1 VLDLKKL
8 NCIYFLGIGGIGM
21 SALARYFKSFGINVY
36 GYDKTRTPLIDELLN
51 EGIKIHF
58 EENCDILPKNI
69 DLVIYT
75 PAIPLSHKELIYF
88 KENKFN
94 LKKRAEVLGQITE
107 QFKTIAIAG
116 THGKTTITSI
126 ISHILSCANIPI
138 TSFIGGISKNI
149 NSNLLINKESKY
161 IIVEADEYDRSFL
174 TLHPDIAV
182 ISAMDAD
189 HLDIY
194 KSKIYLDESFKLFA
208 KQIKE
213 NGLLIHKSGLNLSNQ
228 KGKTRLT
235 YHLKEKSD
243 LFVSNISI
251 NKGKYI
257 FDISGIHNIS
267 NIELGLPGLHN
278 VENALAAIA
287 VAKSIGIDDIV
298 IKDALSTYQ
307 GVKRRFDYIINTEK
321 FVYIDDYAHHPA
333 EIKACILSIRDL
345 FPNKKITGI
354 FQPHLFTRTRD
365 FADEF
370 ASSLELLDNLLLLD
384 IYPARELPIDGINSQ
399 MLFNKIKLT
408 NKQLVTKAEIL
419 SKLEAIKPEILLTM
433 GAGDIDQLVKVIK
446 QNYLN

>member
-1 VLDLKKL
+1 M

-21 SALARYFKSFGINVY
+21 SALARYFKSFGISVY

-149 NSNLLINKESKY
+149 NSNMLINKESKY

-257 FDISGIHNIS
+257 FDISGIYNIS

-287 VAKSIGIDDIV
+287 VVKSIGIDDIV
-298 IKDALSTYQ
+298 IKEALSTYQ

-419 SKLEAIKPEILLTM
+419 TKLEAIKPEILLTM